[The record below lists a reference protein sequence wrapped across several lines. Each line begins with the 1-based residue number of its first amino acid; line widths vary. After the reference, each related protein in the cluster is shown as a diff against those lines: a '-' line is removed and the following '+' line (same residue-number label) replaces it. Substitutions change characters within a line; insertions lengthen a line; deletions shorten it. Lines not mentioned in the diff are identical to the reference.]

1 MTELIEIL
9 NAKLNRAQELCKN
22 LIEIES
28 RFKKLEDS
36 EKQSLPKFKERFDEK
51 SLSKYLEGLQQE
63 VRNPIRFR
71 RKRALAELGISGIE
85 KVNVEIFD
93 DENIDET
100 IQILK
105 EIQEYD
111 RLFKIVSFEI
121 SSWIIQNPID
131 VLNSQLKGIRD
142 NIERLRKLEE
152 IKSEDVKDYILQKY
166 INREIDIYQIDEF
179 KEKILKIE
187 NVLNLSIK
195 ESEIRLINSVYELI
209 NEIEE
214 FIGNSDSL
222 FEREQY
228 SNLSDAKEGLEKIKE
243 DLKQR
248 YEKIRDE
255 INFWQRLCP
264 EYVPKSKN
272 IDILTNKLEEL
283 KRKCKERYKSFAVLE
298 QLYNQKLYDKVK
310 NLEEF
315 ALNLDE
321 VISYFPD
328 IRIKSENDIDTV
340 KEIHNQLSWLK
351 EIKYPQIEELFM
363 GLTFEN
369 TKNFFNK
376 VEEIKEEYDRLKEDL
391 STYQRIL
398 GKEEEQIKDFP
409 SLKQKVDEYKTDLQK
424 KIGIGFESLI
434 RFLKGETE
442 DIDANAE
449 TLINFIKTVKPLL
462 KEVLRV

>member
-1 MTELIEIL
+1 MAELIDTL
-9 NAKLNRAQELCKN
+9 TAKLSRAQELCKN

-51 SLSKYLEGLQQE
+51 SLSKYLEELIQA
-63 VRNPIRFR
+63 VKNPIRFR
-71 RKRALAELGISGIE
+71 RKRALAELGVPGIE
-85 KVNVEIFD
+85 NVKDDVFD
-93 DENIDET
+93 DDNVDET

-105 EIQEYD
+105 EIQAYE
-111 RLFKIVSFEI
+111 RLFKIVSSKI
-121 SSWIIQNPID
+121 SSWIIQNSITWM
-131 VLNSQLKGIRD
+131 NSQLKGVRD
-142 NIERLRKLEE
+142 NIERLRKVEE

-166 INREIDIYQIDEF
+166 VNKELSVHQIEEF
-179 KEKILKIE
+179 KEKVLKIE

-195 ESEIRLINSVYELI
+195 ESEIQLINSVYELI

-214 FIGNSDSL
+214 FGGK

-228 SNLSDAKEGLEKIKE
+228 SNLRDAKEGLEKIKE
-243 DLKQR
+243 DLKQW

-255 INFWQRLCP
+255 ISFWQRLCP
-264 EYVPKSKN
+264 EYVPESKN
-272 IDILTNKLEEL
+272 INILTNKLEEL
-283 KRKCKERYKSFAVLE
+283 KRKCKERYRSFAVLK
-298 QLYNQKLYDKVK
+298 QLYNQKLYDRVE

-321 VISYFPD
+321 IISYFPD

-351 EIKYPQIEELFM
+351 EIKYPQIEELFK

-369 TKNFFNK
+369 IKNFFDK
-376 VEEIKEEYDRLKEDL
+376 VGEIKEEYDRLKEDL

-398 GKEEEQIKDFP
+398 GKEEQINDFP
-409 SLKQKVDEYKTDLQK
+409 SLKQKVEEYKTDLQK
-424 KIGIGFESLI
+424 RIGIGFESLI

-442 DIDANAE
+442 DIDADTE
-449 TLINFIKTVKPLL
+449 TLINFIKTVKPLF

>member
-1 MTELIEIL
+1 MTELIDTLTE
-9 NAKLNRAQELCKN
+9 KLNRARELCKN

-51 SLSKYLEGLQQE
+51 SLSKYLEGLQQA

-71 RKRALAELGISGIE
+71 RKRTLDELGVSGIE
-85 KVNVEIFD
+85 NVKDDVFD
-93 DENIDET
+93 DDNVDET
-100 IQILK
+100 IRILK
-105 EIQEYD
+105 EIQTYE
-111 RLFKIVSFEI
+111 RLFKIVSSKI
-121 SSWIIQNPID
+121 SSWIIQNSITW
-131 VLNSQLKGIRD
+131 VNAQLKDIRD

-166 INREIDIYQIDEF
+166 INRELYIYQIDEF

-195 ESEIRLINSVYELI
+195 ESEIQLINSVHELI

-214 FIGNSDSL
+214 FIGK

-228 SNLSDAKEGLEKIKE
+228 SNLRDAKEGLEKIKE
-243 DLKQR
+243 DLRQR

-255 INFWQRLCP
+255 IDFWRKLSP
-264 EYVPKSKN
+264 EYVPESKN

-283 KRKCKERYKSFAVLE
+283 KRKCKERYKSFAVLK
-298 QLYNQKLYDKVK
+298 QLYNQNLYDRVE

-321 VISYFPD
+321 IISYFPD

-340 KEIHNQLSWLK
+340 KKIHNQLSWLK
-351 EIKYPQIEELFM
+351 EIKYPQIEELFK

-369 TKNFFNK
+369 AEKFFDK
-376 VEEIKEEYDRLKEDL
+376 VKEIKEEYDRLKEDL

-398 GKEEEQIKDFP
+398 GKEEEQINNFP
-409 SLKQKVDEYKTDLQK
+409 SLKQKVEEYKTDLQRR
-424 KIGIGFESLI
+424 IGIGFESLI

-442 DIDANAE
+442 DIDADTE

>member
-1 MTELIEIL
+1 M
-9 NAKLNRAQELCKN
+9 
-22 LIEIES
+22 
-28 RFKKLEDS
+28 
-36 EKQSLPKFKERFDEK
+36 
-51 SLSKYLEGLQQE
+51 
-63 VRNPIRFR
+63 
-71 RKRALAELGISGIE
+71 
-85 KVNVEIFD
+85 
-93 DENIDET
+93 
-100 IQILK
+100 
-105 EIQEYD
+105 
-111 RLFKIVSFEI
+111 
-121 SSWIIQNPID
+121 
-131 VLNSQLKGIRD
+131 
-142 NIERLRKLEE
+142 
-152 IKSEDVKDYILQKY
+152 
-166 INREIDIYQIDEF
+166 
-179 KEKILKIE
+179 
-187 NVLNLSIK
+187 LNLLIK
-195 ESEIRLINSVYELI
+195 ESEIQLINSVYELI

-214 FIGNSDSL
+214 FIGK

-228 SNLSDAKEGLEKIKE
+228 SNLRDAKEGLEKIKE
-243 DLKQR
+243 DLRQR

-255 INFWQRLCP
+255 IDFWRKLSP
-264 EYVPKSKN
+264 EYVPESKN
-272 IDILTNKLEEL
+272 INILTNKLEKL

-298 QLYNQKLYDKVK
+298 QLYNQKLYDRVE

-321 VISYFPD
+321 IISYFPD
-328 IRIKSENDIDTV
+328 MRIKSENDIDTV

-409 SLKQKVDEYKTDLQK
+409 SLKQKVEEYKTDLQK
-424 KIGIGFESLI
+424 RIGIGFESLI

>member
-166 INREIDIYQIDEF
+166 INRELYIYQIDEF

-214 FIGNSDSL
+214 FVGK
-222 FEREQY
+222 FEKEQY
-228 SNLSDAKEGLEKIKE
+228 SNLRAVSYTHLT
-243 DLKQR
+243 L
-248 YEKIRDE
+248 
-255 INFWQRLCP
+255 P
-264 EYVPKSKN
+264 T
-272 IDILTNKLEEL
+272 ILL
-283 KRKCKERYKSFAVLE
+283 V
-298 QLYNQKLYDKVK
+298 
-310 NLEEF
+310 
-315 ALNLDE
+315 
-321 VISYFPD
+321 
-328 IRIKSENDIDTV
+328 
-340 KEIHNQLSWLK
+340 
-351 EIKYPQIEELFM
+351 
-363 GLTFEN
+363 
-369 TKNFFNK
+369 
-376 VEEIKEEYDRLKEDL
+376 
-391 STYQRIL
+391 
-398 GKEEEQIKDFP
+398 
-409 SLKQKVDEYKTDLQK
+409 
-424 KIGIGFESLI
+424 
-434 RFLKGETE
+434 
-442 DIDANAE
+442 
-449 TLINFIKTVKPLL
+449 
-462 KEVLRV
+462 

>member
-1 MTELIEIL
+1 MTELAETL
-9 NAKLNRAQELCKN
+9 TAKLSRAQELCKN
-22 LIEIES
+22 FIEIES

-36 EKQSLPKFKERFDEK
+36 EKQSLPKFKGRFDEK
-51 SLSKYLEGLQQE
+51 SLSEYLEGLQQA

-71 RKRALAELGISGIE
+71 RKRALAELGVSGIE
-85 KVNVEIFD
+85 NVKDDVFD
-93 DENIDET
+93 DDNVDET
-100 IQILK
+100 IRILK
-105 EIQEYD
+105 EIQTYE
-111 RLFKIVSFEI
+111 RLFKIISSKI
-121 SSWIIQNPID
+121 SSWIIQNSITW
-131 VLNSQLKGIRD
+131 VNSQLKDIRN
-142 NIERLRKLEE
+142 NIEMLRKLEE

-166 INREIDIYQIDEF
+166 INRELYIYQIDEF

-195 ESEIRLINSVYELI
+195 ESEIQLINSAHELI

-214 FIGNSDSL
+214 FGGK

-228 SNLSDAKEGLEKIKE
+228 SNLRDAKKGLEKIKK
-243 DLKQR
+243 DLIQR

-255 INFWQRLCP
+255 IDFWLKLSP
-264 EYVPKSKN
+264 EYVPESKN
-272 IDILTNKLEEL
+272 INILTNKLKEL

-298 QLYNQKLYDKVK
+298 QLYNQELHNRVE
-310 NLEEF
+310 NLGEF

-321 VISYFPD
+321 IISYFPD

-340 KEIHNQLSWLK
+340 KKIHNRLSWLK
-351 EIKYPQIEELFM
+351 EIKYPQIEELFK

-369 TKNFFNK
+369 AEKFFDK

-409 SLKQKVDEYKTDLQK
+409 SLKQKVEEYKTDLQK
-424 KIGIGFESLI
+424 RIGIGFESLI

-449 TLINFIKTVKPLL
+449 TLRNFIKTVKPLL